1 MTQATVAPPASSG
14 TVRVVPV
21 SGRADLKRFIEY
33 PYQKYRNHPVWVPPL
48 LVQEWDTFN
57 RDKNPAF
64 DDADVDLFL
73 ALSGDNVVG
82 RIAALE
88 NRRFNQAINER
99 SALFGYFEAEN
110 PEIARALLET
120 VEDWGRKR
128 GVHLVRGPFP
138 VSLNDLEGLLIENF
152 DDPPTILMAYNPPE
166 YKDFIEAAGY
176 TKSMDTFAWRM
187 YSKDGLPERV
197 ARIAKRVK
205 QNLNVVVRELDWKKL
220 DQEVPLVLNIYN
232 RAWADNWGFIPVTP
246 REAMQIK
253 DSLKTVADR
262 KTTLIA
268 EVNGQAAGFT
278 IMLPDINQ
286 LLRGTGGRLFP
297 LGLPKLL
304 LGKPKRSRLYAL
316 GVLPEFRGKGLDAL
330 LYAESFWRGIARYNE
345 GEFGITLESNEAI
358 NTGMKALG
366 AEPYKRYRIFEKKL
380 ED

>member
-1 MTQATVAPPASSG
+1 M
-14 TVRVVPV
+14 PV

-33 PYQKYRNHPVWVPPL
+33 PYRKYRNHPVWVPPL

-57 RDKNPAF
+57 REKNPAF

-73 ALSGDNVVG
+73 ALSGDTVVG

-128 GVHLVRGPFP
+128 GVNLVRGPFP

-166 YKDFIEAAGY
+166 YKGFIEAAGY
-176 TKSMDTFAWRM
+176 VKSMDTFAWRM

-232 RAWADNWGFIPVTP
+232 RAWADNWGFIPITP
-246 REAMQIK
+246 REAVQIK

-262 KTTLIA
+262 RTTLIA
-268 EVNGQAAGFT
+268 EINGQAAGFT

-330 LYAESFWRGIARYNE
+330 LYAESFWRGISRYDA

-380 ED
+380 EKGGQESGVRGQE

>member
-1 MTQATVAPPASSG
+1 MSQPTIPQVATTGA
-14 TVRVVPV
+14 VRIEAVTD
-21 SGRADLKRFIEY
+21 RAKLKRFIEY

-48 LVQEWDTFN
+48 LIQEWETFN

-73 ALSGDNVVG
+73 ALSGDTVVG

-88 NRRFNQAINER
+88 NRRFNQAIDER

-120 VEDWGRKR
+120 VEGWGRQR
-128 GVHLVRGPFP
+128 GIHLVRGPFP

-166 YKDFIEAAGY
+166 YKGFIESAGY

-197 ARIAKRVK
+197 SRIAERVK
-205 QNLNVVVRELDWKKL
+205 RNLNVVVRELDWKKL
-220 DQEVPLVLNIYN
+220 DQEVPLILNIYN

-268 EVNGQAAGFT
+268 EVNSQAAGFT

-316 GVLPEFRGKGLDAL
+316 GILPEFRGKGLDAL
-330 LYAESFWRGIARYNE
+330 LYAESFHRGIARYNA

-358 NTGMKALG
+358 NTGMRALG

-380 ED
+380 EG